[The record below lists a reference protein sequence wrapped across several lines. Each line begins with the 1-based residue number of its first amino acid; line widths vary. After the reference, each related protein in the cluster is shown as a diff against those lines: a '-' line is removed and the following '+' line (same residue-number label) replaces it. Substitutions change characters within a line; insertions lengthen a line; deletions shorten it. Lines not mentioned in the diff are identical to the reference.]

1 MINKGVE
8 STKSSIQESGIYST
22 TPANQQAKYQ
32 KQQHPFYQANQ
43 QYQMNSSNYKIGNS
57 SNNFNSIIST
67 ASKASTQQVAGINLQ
82 AKGYLNSIAQQDV
95 NSRHFIHN
103 NRKLIMNSGSQQ
115 YSASTQATI
124 NTMNGG
130 GYFPTQINTEANGFL
145 SSPLINNDIINNNIP
160 LQYQS
165 NKNSQILRM
174 GENMEYLL
182 GKGYLRDA
190 CDSFLDYVYQVQDLH
205 FDQLL
210 SDEFCEGSDELQLKE
225 SALLYKLSTKFSS
238 YLLQTSSQ
246 NTHSNTIINQENI
259 NQAHVDLDNSFVIL
273 QFIQKV
279 IQSAQNKH
287 DETLILKWK
296 ANYYSNLAVYYIRR
310 HEYMLSINYFNL
322 SLQMLQSLQT
332 MLQQKIQQNNPNFN
346 TTASQAVDQIN
357 EINGNKQQQNFNNQ
371 NFISSDNLEIEEDL
385 QIENQLIKQPQQQP
399 SRGSQQSN
407 IFTEFQQ
414 DLQQNFINEINSQV
428 TQKSI
433 VLNNLAVLYGI
444 MEDLDKAEE
453 LLIQSVYS
461 MESEIFQQIR
471 NISTQYLR
479 KDKQFLE
486 KLPVLIYG
494 YIFYEGVRKKKLIRN
509 EQPILQ
515 TNDPFQHAPNTF
527 LKNAYSLS
535 KKYFG
540 EDNAFTHKI
549 DFFRKRYSLHNQYSD
564 VLAETF
570 PYEVDFQKLKG
581 TQLYFQQLQ
590 SEQIYANFIL
600 GQDPTKFNTTFTT
613 NQIFSNG
620 VSSSIKKQRAESIQK
635 RYSDI
640 FEDIP
645 EDKNIQ
651 QNEEKYPDQRKG
663 RNRSLHSLVQ
673 TKQNSSLQNR
683 NMGMNQNLNSF
694 LIQQSIWTN
703 RSKPVRS
710 QHQFRIQTQG
720 MELNQRT
727 RNSNPRNFMMVSQ
740 NKEGGG
746 QVDLQQDIRTIQKSL
761 ALIENQLN
769 TIKNSNGNISNAEEN
784 QDLSKYKRKT
794 KSQSNQN
801 STEQSSIQ
809 KEQKVKIKKEEKL
822 ESKQIQDNEISSND
836 YIFHGGVSKIHQRAI
851 AQQNTSVRED
861 RSNSNGSIKPS
872 QFKKESS
879 KQQEK
884 LQKQNPPDQ
893 KEIQKIPEKP
903 QIQKNLI
910 QDQTKKQNFQI
921 TSKVQEQTKNLDN
934 AAAPQETKQTK
945 QKSENSS
952 ITFGGSF
959 FQSQAFSQ
967 SQKQN
972 LGQKEEKNFTQYPD
986 KRPSTQNEKDQ
997 KPQQILTSNSQKSL
1011 INLMSN
1017 TSIANNQSEINIYKK
1032 SNAEDKQEAPKI
1044 AFILQ
1049 QQQNYQISKITE
1061 TIVKNLQVDQ
1071 VFVLKKRIHIK
1082 DTSDS
1087 YIVKCGVLYNKQEKV
1102 YKISISSQIGQSSNP
1117 PKVEEIELSIL
1128 TNLLCFVSFQDVLP
1142 STMNLDS
1149 INSLYDV
1156 CKYFILPFVGLQS
1169 KQPERTFNSTESQA
1183 QQNNIMNELENKV
1196 IMVNPRAHGVLS
1208 EYYKTVFLD
1217 QNVLIQFN
1225 YIEGFQFRVVIC
1237 DKETNK
1243 KNIRIDVEYDEGSFN
1258 ALYITTDKDEY
1269 HAQKLK
1275 DFFDCTLESETSSQ
1289 GVELVHRDIELDGL
1303 QNILK
1308 RKQTT
1313 LKEEYFIQS
1322 VKIQNYSNFFIHFNN
1337 IVIEYERIIK
1347 MFSTHQNLESLC
1359 KDMSSFRVRV
1369 YQGLKK
1375 SMTIITTDSQNKFFP
1390 PTTSMAASNNEKN
1403 IGVRC
1408 LLFNNFESYG
1418 AKGTKLKEKGEYTLS
1433 VKEIQKIYGLNYN
1446 NLQNE
1451 QKMILFTLCSYNFN
1465 LRVIEKVS
1473 DSMQKQQSTV
1483 EENSIIRVQTVCGGE
1498 TTFLIQGLD
1507 NYQYPITFE
1516 VFGSKDILLGI
1527 KIALYCPINCE
1538 EQGIFLTTNQN
1549 SWLFQNEILRKKLH
1563 HFAVDS
1569 LPLSNYFITHIF
1581 KKIAV
1586 PVLFSNLYIENTSL
1600 SLQKQGQ
1607 QSPIYSGSSSPFA
1620 KYSSDQKY
1628 CKNPPKLLGT
1638 KGLITDNC
1646 TILRLETIID
1656 PNNVINYF
1664 LPSKK
1669 K

>member
-22 TPANQQAKYQ
+22 TPASQQAKYQ

-43 QYQMNSSNYKIGNS
+43 QYQMNNSNYKLGNS
-57 SNNFNSIIST
+57 SNNYNSIIST
-67 ASKASTQQVAGINLQ
+67 ASKASTQQIAGVNLQ
-82 AKGYLNSIAQQDV
+82 AKGYLSSIAQQDV
-95 NSRHFIHN
+95 NSRNFIHN
-103 NRKLIMNSGSQQ
+103 NRKLVMNSGSQQ

-210 SDEFCEGSDELQLKE
+210 SDEFCEGSEELQLKE

-246 NTHSNTIINQENI
+246 STHSNTIINQENI
-259 NQAHVDLDNSFVIL
+259 NQAQIDIDNSFVIL

-287 DETLILKWK
+287 EETLILKWK

-322 SLQMLQSLQT
+322 SLQMLQCLQT
-332 MLQQKIQQNNPNFN
+332 ILQQKIQQNNPNFN
-346 TTASQAVDQIN
+346 TSQAVDQIN
-357 EINGNKQQQNFNNQ
+357 GEINGNKQQNFNNQ
-371 NFISSDNLEIEEDL
+371 HFTSSDNLEIEEDL
-385 QIENQLIKQPQQQP
+385 QLENQLKQPQQQT
-399 SRGSQQSN
+399 SRVTQQSN
-407 IFTEFQQ
+407 IYTELHQ
-414 DLQQNFINEINSQV
+414 DLPQNLINEINNQV

-461 MESEIFQQIR
+461 MESEVFQQIR

-515 TNDPFQHAPNTF
+515 TNDPFQYAPNTF

-581 TQLYFQQLQ
+581 AQMYFQQQQ
-590 SEQIYANFIL
+590 SEQIYANYIL
-600 GQDPTKFNTTFTT
+600 GQDPAKFNTTFTT
-613 NQIFSNG
+613 NQLFSNG
-620 VSSSIKKQRAESIQK
+620 ACSSIKKQRTESIQK

-651 QNEEKYPDQRKG
+651 QNEEKNQDQRKG

-673 TKQNSSLQNR
+673 NKQNSSLQNR
-683 NMGMNQNLNSF
+683 NLGMPQNLNSF

-703 RSKPVRS
+703 RAKPVRS

-720 MELNQRT
+720 IDFNQRT
-727 RNSNPRNFMMVSQ
+727 RNSNPRNFMVSP
-740 NKEGGG
+740 NKESNGGSI
-746 QVDLQQDIRTIQKSL
+746 DLQQDIRIIQKSL
-761 ALIENQLN
+761 AQIENQLN
-769 TIKNSNGNISNAEEN
+769 TIKHSNGSISNIGEN
-784 QDLSKYKRKT
+784 QDLSKYKKQS
-794 KSQSNQN
+794 KSQSHQN
-801 STEQSSIQ
+801 NTEQSSIQ
-809 KEQKVKIKKEEKL
+809 REQKVKTKEEEKL
-822 ESKQIQDNEISSND
+822 ESNQIQDNEINTND
-836 YIFHGGVSKIHQRAI
+836 YIVHGGVSKIHQKAF
-851 AQQNTSVRED
+851 AQSNQTNSVRDD

-884 LQKQNPPDQ
+884 LQKQNIPDY
-893 KEIQKIPEKP
+893 KEIQKQQP
-903 QIQKNLI
+903 QIQKNQI
-910 QDQTKKQNFQI
+910 QEQVKKPNLQTTPKI
-921 TSKVQEQTKNLDN
+921 QEQTKEKI
-934 AAAPQETKQTK
+934 AVPQESVQNKIQ
-945 QKSENSS
+945 SENSS
-952 ITFGGSF
+952 VTFGGSF
-959 FQSQAFSQ
+959 SQSQALIQ
-967 SQKQN
+967 SQKQKIT
-972 LGQKEEKNFTQYPD
+972 QKDEKNFTQYSQKKPIA
-986 KRPSTQNEKDQ
+986 QNDKDQ

-1017 TSIANNQSEINIYKK
+1017 TSIANNYSEVNIQKK
-1032 SNAEDKQEAPKI
+1032 STVDDRQEAPKI
-1044 AFILQ
+1044 ASILQ

-1082 DTSDS
+1082 DTGDN

-1102 YKISISSQIGQSSNP
+1102 YKISISSQIGQSSNA

-1169 KQPERTFNSTESQA
+1169 KQPERMYNSIGSQA
-1183 QQNNIMNELENKV
+1183 QQNNFMNDLENKV
-1196 IMVNPRAHGVLS
+1196 IMVNPRAHGILS
-1208 EYYKTVFLD
+1208 EYYKTMFLD

-1258 ALYITTDKDEY
+1258 ALYTTTDKDEY

-1275 DFFDCTLESETSSQ
+1275 DFFDCTLESETSQQ
-1289 GVELVHRDIELDGL
+1289 GVELVHRDIELEGL
-1303 QNILK
+1303 QSVMK

-1313 LKEEYFIQS
+1313 LTEEYFTQS
-1322 VKIQNYSNFFIHFNN
+1322 VKIQNYNNFFTHFSN
-1337 IVIEYERIIK
+1337 IVIEFERIIK
-1347 MFSTHQNLESLC
+1347 TFSTHKSLESLC
-1359 KDMSSFRVRV
+1359 KDVSSFRVRV

-1375 SMTIITTDSQNKFFP
+1375 SMTIITTDSQNKFYP
-1390 PTTSMAASNNEKN
+1390 PTTSLASSSNEKN

-1418 AKGTKLKEKGEYTLS
+1418 AKGIKLKEKGEYTLS
-1433 VKEIQKIYGLNYN
+1433 VKEMQKIYGLNYN
-1446 NLQNE
+1446 NLLNE
-1451 QKMILFTLCSYNFN
+1451 QKLILFTLCSYNFN
-1465 LRVIEKVS
+1465 LRVIEKIS
-1473 DSMQKQQSTV
+1473 DSMQKQQSNV

-1507 NYQYPITFE
+1507 NYQYPMTFE
-1516 VFGSKDILLGI
+1516 VFGSKDIFLGV
-1527 KIALYCPINCE
+1527 KITLYCPITCE

-1549 SWLFQNEILRKKLH
+1549 SWLFQNEILKKKLH

-1586 PVLFSNLYIENTSL
+1586 PVLYSNLYIENTNL
-1600 SLQKQGQ
+1600 SLQRQGS
-1607 QSPIYSGSSSPFA
+1607 QSPIYYSGASSPFA

-1628 CKNPPKLLGT
+1628 SKNPPKLLGT

-1646 TILRLETIID
+1646 TILRLETILD
-1656 PNNVINYF
+1656 PNNVINHF
-1664 LPSKK
+1664 LPQKSK
-1669 K
+1669 

>member
-22 TPANQQAKYQ
+22 TPASQQAKYQ
-32 KQQHPFYQANQ
+32 KQQQQFYQAAQ
-43 QYQMNSSNYKIGNS
+43 QYQMNNSNYKLGNS

-67 ASKASTQQVAGINLQ
+67 ASKASTQQIAGVNLQ
-82 AKGYLNSIAQQDV
+82 AKGYLNSIAQQDI
-95 NSRHFIHN
+95 NSRNFIHN
-103 NRKLIMNSGSQQ
+103 NRKLVMNSGSQQ
-115 YSASTQATI
+115 YSASTQATM

-130 GYFPTQINTEANGFL
+130 GYFPTQINTEVNGFL
-145 SSPLINNDIINNNIP
+145 SSPLLNNDIINNNIP

-210 SDEFCEGSDELQLKE
+210 SDEFCEGSEQLQLKE

-259 NQAHVDLDNSFVIL
+259 NQAQLDLDNSFVIL

-287 DETLILKWK
+287 EDTLILKWK

-322 SLQMLQSLQT
+322 SLQMLQYLQN

-346 TTASQAVDQIN
+346 TTASQAVDQMTN
-357 EINGNKQQQNFNNQ
+357 EINGNKQLNFNNQ
-371 NFISSDNLEIEEDL
+371 HFTSSDNIEIEEDL
-385 QIENQLIKQPQQQP
+385 QIENQLKLPQQQT
-399 SRGSQQSN
+399 SRGTQQSN
-407 IFTEFQQ
+407 IFTEIHQ
-414 DLQQNFINEINSQV
+414 DIPQSFINEMNSQV

-461 MESEIFQQIR
+461 MESEVFQQIR

-515 TNDPFQHAPNTF
+515 TNDPFQYAPNTF

-564 VLAETF
+564 ILAETF

-581 TQLYFQQLQ
+581 TQLYFQQQQ
-590 SEQIYANFIL
+590 SELIYASFIL
-600 GQDPTKFNTTFTT
+600 GQDPSKFNTTFTS
-613 NQIFSNG
+613 NQMFSNCAG
-620 VSSSIKKQRAESIQK
+620 SSIKKQRAESIQK

-651 QNEEKYPDQRKG
+651 QNEDKSQDLRKG

-673 TKQNSSLQNR
+673 TKQNSSLQSR
-683 NMGMNQNLNSF
+683 NMGMQQNLNSF

-703 RSKPVRS
+703 RAKPARS

-720 MELNQRT
+720 MDLNQRT
-727 RNSNPRNFMMVSQ
+727 RNSNPRNFVVLPT
-740 NKEGGG
+740 KEGGG
-746 QVDLQQDIRTIQKSL
+746 GQIDLQQDIRTIQKSL
-761 ALIENQLN
+761 AQIENQLN
-769 TIKNSNGNISNAEEN
+769 SIKNSNGNISNSGEN
-784 QDLSKYKRKT
+784 QDLNIYKKQT
-794 KSQSNQN
+794 KSQSNQSN
-801 STEQSSIQ
+801 TEQSSLQ
-809 KEQKVKIKKEEKL
+809 KEQKVKTREEEKL
-822 ESKQIQDNEISSND
+822 ESNQIQDNQISTND
-836 YIFHGGVSKIHQRAI
+836 YIVNGGVSKIHQRAI
-851 AQQNTSVRED
+851 AQQNSNNNVRED

-884 LQKQNPPDQ
+884 LYKQNTSEY
-893 KEIQKIPEKP
+893 KEIQKITEKP
-903 QIQKNLI
+903 QIQKNQI
-910 QDQTKKQNFQI
+910 QDQTKKPNLQT
-921 TSKVQEQTKNLDN
+921 TSKIQEQNKNVEKTT
-934 AAAPQETKQTK
+934 APQETKQTK
-945 QKSENSS
+945 IQGENSS
-952 ITFGGSF
+952 ISFGGSF
-959 FQSQAFSQ
+959 SQSQALIQ
-967 SQKQN
+967 SQRQKPAQKDEKNPAEKQN
-972 LGQKEEKNFTQYPD
+972 A
-986 KRPSTQNEKDQ
+986 QNEKDQ
-997 KPQQILTSNSQKSL
+997 KPQQILTSNSQKNL

-1017 TSIANNQSEINIYKK
+1017 TSITNNQSEINIQRK
-1032 SNAEDKQEAPKI
+1032 SFATDDRQDAPKI
-1044 AFILQ
+1044 ASILQ

-1082 DTSDS
+1082 DTGDS
-1087 YIVKCGVLYNKQEKV
+1087 YIVKCGVLYNKHEKV

-1169 KQPERTFNSTESQA
+1169 KQPERMFNSISSQA
-1183 QQNNIMNELENKV
+1183 QQNNVMSELENKV
-1196 IMVNPRAHGVLS
+1196 IMVNPRAHGILS
-1208 EYYKTVFLD
+1208 EYYKTIFLD

-1258 ALYITTDKDEY
+1258 ALYTTSDKDEY

-1289 GVELVHRDIELDGL
+1289 GVELVHRDIELEGL

-1308 RKQTT
+1308 RKQAT
-1313 LKEEYFIQS
+1313 LTEEYFIQS
-1322 VKIQNYSNFFIHFNN
+1322 VKIQNYNNFFTHFNN
-1337 IVIEYERIIK
+1337 IVIEFERIIK
-1347 MFSTHQNLESLC
+1347 TFSTHKNLESLC
-1359 KDMSSFRVRV
+1359 KDASSFRVRV

-1375 SMTIITTDSQNKFFP
+1375 SMTIISTDSQNKFYP
-1390 PTTSMAASNNEKN
+1390 PTTSLAASSNQKN
-1403 IGVRC
+1403 IGVRS

-1418 AKGTKLKEKGEYTLS
+1418 AKGIKLKEKGEYTLS

-1446 NLQNE
+1446 SLLNE
-1451 QKMILFTLCSYNFN
+1451 QKMILFALCSYNFN
-1465 LRVIEKVS
+1465 LRVIEKIS
-1473 DSMQKQQSTV
+1473 DSMQKQQSNT

-1516 VFGSKDILLGI
+1516 VFGSKDIFLGV
-1527 KIALYCPINCE
+1527 KITLYCPITCE

-1549 SWLFQNEILRKKLH
+1549 SWLFQNDILKKKLH

-1586 PVLFSNLYIENTSL
+1586 PVLFSNLYIENTNL
-1600 SLQKQGQ
+1600 ALQKQGS
-1607 QSPIYSGSSSPFA
+1607 QSPMYSGSSSPFA
-1620 KYSSDQKY
+1620 KYSSDPKQS
-1628 CKNPPKLLGT
+1628 KNPPKLLGT
-1638 KGLITDNC
+1638 KGLISDNC
-1646 TILRLETIID
+1646 TILRLETIIE
-1656 PNNVINYF
+1656 PNNIINYF
-1664 LPSKK
+1664 LSQKSK
-1669 K
+1669 